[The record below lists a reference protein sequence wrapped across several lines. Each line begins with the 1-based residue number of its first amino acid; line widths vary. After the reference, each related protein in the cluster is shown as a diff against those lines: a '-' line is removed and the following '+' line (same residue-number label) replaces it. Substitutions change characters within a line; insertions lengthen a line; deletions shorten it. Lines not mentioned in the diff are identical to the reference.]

1 MKIATIDAAS
11 GKAIIEERPAPKDA
25 ATVLATSI
33 NPIDLIV
40 ASGNFPLRRFSPGD
54 ALGYGGVAERADGTR
69 AYFYDPEQPAGSL
82 SEKVDLDAA
91 QTIDLPEAL
100 DPKLG
105 AVLGVPGM
113 AAYSAA
119 FGAGKVASGET
130 VLVTGAAG
138 SVGMIAGQAVLARGA
153 KAVGLVVDEQQK
165 QTVESVGMTGLLVD
179 EREKDVPGA
188 VSRVAPGGID
198 VVVDSLWGD
207 YPDRF
212 VPALNHR
219 ARWVQVGSSAGNTAS
234 ITAPVFRNKLI
245 SFIGHTNFLLT
256 AQEATEAYHGIAEL
270 TVQGKISLSFESIT
284 LDEVP
289 DIWSGLVD
297 KSRKGKFVVT
307 FS

>member
-11 GKAIIEERPAPKDA
+11 GKAVIAERPEPQNA
-25 ATVLATSI
+25 ATVLAVSI
-33 NPIDLIV
+33 NPIDLV
-40 ASGNFPLRRFSPGD
+40 LASGNFPLRKFSPGD

-69 AYFYDPEQPAGSL
+69 VYFYDPERPAGSL
-82 SEKVDLDAA
+82 SEKVDLGAA
-91 QTIDLPEAL
+91 KTIDLPETL
-100 DPKLG
+100 DPRLG
-105 AVLGVPGM
+105 ALLGVPGI

-119 FGAGKVASGET
+119 FGEGRVAPGET

-153 KAVGLVVDEQQK
+153 NAVGLVVDEQQK
-165 QTVESVGMTGLLVD
+165 RTVESVGMTGLLV
-179 EREKDVPGA
+179 EEAEEDVRSAIG
-188 VSRVAPGGID
+188 RVAPAGID

-212 VPALNHR
+212 VPVLNDH
-219 ARWVQVGSSAGNTAS
+219 ARWVQVGSSAGGTAS
-234 ITAPVFRNKLI
+234 ITAPVFRNKRI

-270 TVQGKISLSFESIT
+270 AAQGKISLEFESGS

-289 DIWSGLVD
+289 DVWSGLVD
-297 KSRKGKFVVT
+297 KTRSGKFVVT
-307 FS
+307 F